1 MAASPASA
9 PAAGTDGAVLHY
21 FNGRGLAEQ
30 IRFMLAV
37 TGVEW
42 ADRHLVKREQFQE
55 LKASGVLPWDQVPLL
70 ELDGERFTQSMAAVR
85 HLARRAG
92 LYGDGPSQAARCD
105 IIADGIRDAL
115 GAFSGVPFAPDRDAA
130 LSAAR
135 DRMVGKYL
143 PCLERMLR
151 ANDAVPAA
159 VKEAAAALS
168 AAEPSLAAV
177 PPPVGAS
184 DGEAAGLPA
193 AGSAD
198 AVFLVGGAVTFPDV
212 TVTEVL
218 CYIAELLPDV
228 GATAGKQWPLVVAH
242 QRAMLACGAMRK
254 FFGSRHRHA
263 LGDAVYKA
271 EVRAVLA

>member
-1 MAASPASA
+1 M
-9 PAAGTDGAVLHY
+9 LHY

-30 IRFMLAV
+30 IRFMLAA

-70 ELDGERFTQSMAAVR
+70 ELEGERFTQSMAAVR

-115 GAFSGVPFAPDRDAA
+115 GAFSGVPFAPERAAA
-130 LSAAR
+130 LAAAR

-151 ANDAVPAA
+151 DNDAVPAA
-159 VKEAAAALS
+159 VKEAAAARS
-168 AAEPSLAAV
+168 AADPRLAAA
-177 PPPVGAS
+177 PTSDGAS
-184 DGEAAGLPA
+184 DDVEDLPT

-228 GATAGKQWPLVVAH
+228 GETAGKSWPLVVAH
-242 QRAMLACGAMRK
+242 QRAILRCGAMRK
-254 FFGSRHRHA
+254 FFSSPHRHP
-263 LGDAVYKA
+263 LGDSVYKA